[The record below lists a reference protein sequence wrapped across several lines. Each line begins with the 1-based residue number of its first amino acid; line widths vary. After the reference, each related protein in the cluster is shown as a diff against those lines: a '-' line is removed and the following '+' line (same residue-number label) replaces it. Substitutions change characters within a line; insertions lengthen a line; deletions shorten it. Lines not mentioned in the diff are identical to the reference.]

1 MPPMFRDSHLGGVDE
16 LAAPADKN
24 LPAWAAR
31 GKNLAPVHLIRHLK
45 PFRLL
50 VCAFAQL
57 LIFPAH
63 AQNSVLANGDW
74 YKIGIVQPG
83 IHKLN
88 AADLQ
93 RAGINISGIDPR
105 HIRLFGNG
113 GAMLPQA
120 NAAPRP
126 DDLLENSIFVEGE
139 TDGRFDASD
148 YVLFYA
154 QSPHV
159 IKYDSVAKSFSHQ
172 TNLYSDTAYY
182 FLTISELPGKR
193 VQKQPSPAGAA
204 REIRTFDDYVFH
216 EKELTNV
223 LQSGREWYGEK
234 FEAVTERTVSL
245 DVPGIAKLPAR
256 VGVSVMAQSP
266 GSSNF
271 SVKISGQP
279 VGSVPLAAI
288 SPGTYDLKG
297 TADTKNF
304 TFTPGGSPL
313 AISVAHQRG
322 GGVGYLNWLGVQ
334 CVRELKL
341 YGSQTAFRSL
351 ESFAPGNLRY
361 IVRDAGGESRVWDIS
376 NILFPLNSEFGIQ
389 NSELSFEAEGGRWRE
404 FVVFKPQAE
413 LLQPA
418 VIQRVANQ
426 NLHGMDAPQLLIV
439 TPPLFL
445 PQAQRLADLRRTHDG
460 LRVAIATTNQ
470 VYNEFASGKP
480 DITAIRD
487 FIRFLYR
494 KSNSLQYVT
503 LFGDA
508 SYDYKNRLANT
519 NFVPV
524 YESYQSLHPIFS
536 HSSDDYFGFMDENEG
551 EWAESS
557 AGDHTQEIAIGRLPV
572 KTPQEAD
579 NAVNKL
585 IRYAQNPETL
595 GDWRQRITFV
605 ADDGDGNTHQSDADQ
620 LANGVENTHKTYLP
634 RKFFLD
640 AFPQVSFA
648 NGQKSPALENAITEA
663 VERGSLIL
671 NYTGHGSELGWAQE
685 QILTVDLLSRW
696 RNPHRM
702 PLMVTATCE
711 FGRYDDP
718 ESVSGAEVAFLK
730 PDGGAIALLTTTRP
744 VFSSSNFAVNT
755 AFHNAVFKPV
765 NGQMPRLGDV
775 MKATKNNS
783 LSGSVNRN
791 FALLGDASMRLA
803 YPELQATITKI
814 NGKDIDNQQDTLKAL
829 DLVMLEG
836 EIRGATG
843 NLSED
848 FEGTLQATVFDKPGR
863 RTTLGTESAR
873 MVFSDQNS
881 IFFKGETSVRNGR
894 FRVGFVVPK
903 DIDYKIGTGKISL
916 YAQRTNPKPTQN
928 KQDAAGF
935 REINVGGTNPAA
947 TADNQPP
954 GIRLFMNDTT
964 FVPGGETGPSPLL
977 LARLTD
983 DNGINISQTG
993 IGHQI
998 KAVLDDSVEVV
1009 LNDYFTAL
1017 TDTYQRGE
1025 VRYPLQNLTSGRHR
1039 ITLQAWDTH
1048 NNAADAALDFI
1059 VVAEG
1064 FRIWNLG
1071 NYPNPMD
1078 AATSFRFE
1086 HNRPGED
1093 LAVEVKIY
1101 AGNGQ
1106 LIHTL
1111 GKNMGASPPQVDGIR
1126 WETANKLPAGIYF
1139 YQIRVRCMS
1148 ATATQTRKMMVV
1160 R

>member
-1 MPPMFRDSHLGGVDE
+1 MRADSYLPEPQIHPHHRDRNLGTW
-16 LAAPADKN
+16 L
-24 LPAWAAR
+24 AR
-31 GKNLAPVHLIRHLK
+31 GKNLAPV
-45 PFRLL
+45 
-50 VCAFAQL
+50 QL
-57 LIFPAH
+57 LICALAQLFTCPAH
-63 AQNSVLANGDW
+63 AQNSVLSTGSW
-74 YKIGIVQPG
+74 YKIGVVQRG

-93 RAGINISGIDPR
+93 RAGLNVSGIDPR

-126 DDLLENSIFVEGE
+126 DDLVENSILVEGE

-154 QSPHV
+154 QNPHV
-159 IKYDSVAKSFSHQ
+159 IRYDSAAKRFSHQ
-172 TNLYSDTAYY
+172 TNLYTDTAYY
-182 FLTISELPGKR
+182 FLTVSELPGR
-193 VQKQPSPAGAA
+193 RIQNQPSPTAAA

-216 EKELTNV
+216 EKELINI

-245 DVPGIAKLPAR
+245 DVPGITGLPAR

-266 GSSNF
+266 GSSSFN
-271 SVKISGQP
+271 VKISGQS
-279 VGSVPLAAI
+279 VGSVQLAAI
-288 SPGTYDLKG
+288 SAGTYDLKG

-304 TFTPGGSPL
+304 GFTPGGSPL
-313 AISVAHQRG
+313 VVSVAHQRG
-322 GGVGYLNWLGVQ
+322 GGIGYLNWLGVQ

-341 YGSQTAFRSL
+341 YGSQTVFRSF
-351 ESFAPGNLRY
+351 ESFAPGNVRY
-361 IVRDAGGESRVWDIS
+361 AVRDAGNDSRVWDIS
-376 NILFPLNSEFGIQ
+376 NILFPANQKYKVQG
-389 NSELSFEAEGGRWRE
+389 SELVFEAEGGKWRE
-404 FVVFKPQAE
+404 FVVFRPQAE

-418 VIQRVANQ
+418 VIRRVADQ

-439 TPPLFL
+439 THPLFL

-460 LRVAIATTNQ
+460 LRVEIATTDQ
-470 VYNEFASGKP
+470 IYNEFASGKP

-508 SYDYKNRLANT
+508 SYDYKNRLSNT

-551 EWAESS
+551 EWTESS

-579 NAVNKL
+579 HAVDKL

-620 LANGVENTHKTYLP
+620 LANGVENTHETYLT
-634 RKFFLD
+634 RKIFLD

-648 NGQKSPALENAITEA
+648 NGQKSPGAEKAITEA

-671 NYTGHGSELGWAQE
+671 NYTGHGSEIGWAQE
-685 QILTVDLLSRW
+685 QMLTVDLLGRW
-696 RNPHRM
+696 RNPHRL

-730 PDGGAIALLTTTRP
+730 PNGGAIALLTTTRP

-755 AFHNAVFKPV
+755 AFYNAVFKPI
-765 NGQMPRLGDV
+765 NGEMPRLGDV

-783 LSGSVNRN
+783 LSGSINRN

-803 YPELQATITKI
+803 YPGLQATITKI
-814 NGKDIDNQQDTLKAL
+814 NGKDIENQQDTLKAL
-829 DLVMLEG
+829 DLVTLEG

-843 NLSED
+843 TPSAD

-881 IFFKGETSVRNGR
+881 IFFRGQTPVRNGR
-894 FRVGFVVPK
+894 FRVSFVVPK
-903 DIDYKIGTGKISL
+903 DIDYTVGTGRMSL
-916 YAQRTNPKPTQN
+916 YAQRTDAG
-928 KQDAAGF
+928 QDAAGY
-935 REINVGGTNPAA
+935 RKILVGGTNPAA
-947 TADNQPP
+947 IAENQPP
-954 GIRLFMNDTT
+954 RIRLFMNDTT
-964 FVPGGETGPSPLL
+964 FANGGETGPSPLL
-977 LARLTD
+977 LAQLTD

-993 IGHQI
+993 IGHEL
-998 KAVLDDSVEVV
+998 KAVLDDSVEIV

-1017 TDTYQRGE
+1017 AGTCQRGE
-1025 VRYPLQNLTSGRHR
+1025 VRYPLQNLTPGKHR
-1039 ITLQAWDTH
+1039 LTLTVWDTH
-1048 NNAADAALDFI
+1048 NNAATAALDFT

-1071 NYPNPMD
+1071 NHPNPVG
-1078 AATSFRFE
+1078 AATSFRFG

-1093 LAVEVKIY
+1093 LNVEIKIY
-1101 AGNGQ
+1101 QSNGQ

-1111 GKNMGASPPQVDGIR
+1111 GKNITASPPQVDGIL
-1126 WETANKLPAGIYF
+1126 WETDNKLPAGIYF
-1139 YQIRVRCMS
+1139 YQITVRCMS
-1148 ATATQTRKMMVV
+1148 ASATEARKMVV
-1160 R
+1160 LR